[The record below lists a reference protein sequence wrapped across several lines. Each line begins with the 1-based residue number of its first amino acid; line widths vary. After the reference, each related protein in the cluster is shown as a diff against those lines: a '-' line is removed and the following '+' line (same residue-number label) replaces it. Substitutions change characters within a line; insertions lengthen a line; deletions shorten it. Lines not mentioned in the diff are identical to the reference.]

1 MEEFPAG
8 PSVTRLEAEAERL
21 LRFGV
26 GGRHPAGGFAWLR
39 DDGTPDLD
47 RDVELWITCR
57 MTHVYAL
64 GHLLGFEGAA
74 DLVDHGLDALT
85 GRLHDDD
92 HGGWHATVGPDGP
105 TSQTKGAYDHAFVVL
120 AATSAVVAGRPRA
133 ETLLAE
139 ALDVQ
144 DRHFWDEDD
153 GAVVDVYLDPGF
165 EHLEAYR
172 GANAN
177 MHTVEAYLAAADV
190 TGDPRWLERADRVVH
205 RFVHGAAGG
214 HDWRLP
220 EHFDPDWRP
229 LLDYHRASPDD
240 PFRPYGATVGHA
252 FEWARLSL
260 HLEAATGGGDDQMRS
275 DAASLFERAVTDGW
289 QVDGPPGFVY
299 TTDWDGIPVVR
310 QRLHW
315 VVCEALAAAATLHRA
330 TRDGCYGD
338 HFRAWWAHADAWFVD
353 RDGGSWHHELD
364 EQLRPAASVWP
375 GKPDLYH
382 ALQAVLVPRAPL
394 APSLATAIADGRL
407 GALPG

>member
-1 MEEFPAG
+1 MDESRGG
-8 PSVTRLEAEAERL
+8 PDIGRLEAEAERL
-21 LRFGV
+21 LRFGLA
-26 GGRHPAGGFAWLR
+26 GRHPGGGFAWLG

-74 DLVDHGLDALT
+74 DLVDHGLAALA
-85 GRLHDDD
+85 GRLRDADR
-92 HGGWHATVGPDGP
+92 GGWHATVGPHGP
-105 TSQTKGAYDHAFVVL
+105 TSQTKGAYEHAFVVL
-120 AATSAVVAGRPRA
+120 ATSSAAVAGRPGA
-133 ETLLAE
+133 DDLLVE
-139 ALDVQ
+139 ALAVQ
-144 DRHFWDEDD
+144 ERHFWHEDD
-153 GAVVDVYLDPGF
+153 GAAVDVYLDPAF
-165 EHLEAYR
+165 ERLEDYR

-190 TGDPRWLERADRVVH
+190 TGERRWLERAERIVH
-205 RFVHGAAGG
+205 RFVHGVAGG

-229 LLDYHRASPDD
+229 LLDYNRDQPDH

-252 FEWARLSL
+252 FEWARLAV
-260 HLEAATGGGDDQMRS
+260 HLDAATGGDGGQLRS
-275 DAASLFERAVTDGW
+275 DAESLFHRGVADGW
-289 QVDGPPGFVY
+289 QADGAPGFVY

-315 VVCEALAAAATLHRA
+315 VVCEALNAAATLQRA
-330 TRDGCYGD
+330 TGDDRYGER
-338 HFRAWWAHADAWFVD
+338 HRQWWAHAEACFID
-353 RDGGSWHHELD
+353 REDGSWHHELD
-364 EQLRPAASVWP
+364 VDNRPAASVWS

-394 APSLATAIADGRL
+394 APSLATAIAAGEL
-407 GALPG
+407 GGMPG